1 LKFNDLTENND
12 DDDMKIVLINR
23 QDTQNPMLVLL
34 LIISCY
40 IITFTSNKD
49 DVQNTS
55 RIQDDMSEYSAYMSA
70 VANSNNIACVSAL

>member
-1 LKFNDLTENND
+1 
-12 DDDMKIVLINR
+12 MKIVLIIR

-40 IITFTSNKD
+40 IITFRSNKD

-55 RIQDDMSEYSAYMSA
+55 RMQDDMSKYTP
-70 VANSNNIACVSAL
+70 ACRQLQIPTILPSGLCNLICVVVKVK